1 MSDFGVSDADMQ
13 RDLNRG
19 ALQQFWDAL
28 ITGKDGQVAQIYEDD
43 ATLRAPQGGET
54 IAGRADIAARG
65 LLEAGERLIKVNSI
79 VGNGGVWVS
88 ECETLWHQQATLL
101 VSVAEMYNGKII
113 RETRYRVPK
122 QLSSRAGVG

>member
-1 MSDFGVSDADMQ
+1 MAEF
-13 RDLNRG
+13 
-19 ALQQFWDAL
+19 
-28 ITGKDGQVAQIYEDD
+28 
-43 ATLRAPQGGET
+43 
-54 IAGRADIAARG
+54 
-65 LLEAGERLIKVNSI
+65 
-79 VGNGGVWVS
+79 WVS